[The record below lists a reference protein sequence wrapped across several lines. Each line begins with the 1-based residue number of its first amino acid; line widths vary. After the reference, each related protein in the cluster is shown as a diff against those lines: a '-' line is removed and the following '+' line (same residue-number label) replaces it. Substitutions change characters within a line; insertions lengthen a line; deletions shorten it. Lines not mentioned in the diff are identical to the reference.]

1 MLEQGLI
8 LQIIS
13 WTQGKKITD
22 LYQKKKNKKVIGLMK
37 GYLGRKIIS
46 KLVGLK
52 AKS

>member
-22 LYQKKKNKKVIGLMK
+22 LYQKKKKVIGLMK
-37 GYLGRKIIS
+37 GYLGRKTIS
-46 KLVGLK
+46 KFVGLK